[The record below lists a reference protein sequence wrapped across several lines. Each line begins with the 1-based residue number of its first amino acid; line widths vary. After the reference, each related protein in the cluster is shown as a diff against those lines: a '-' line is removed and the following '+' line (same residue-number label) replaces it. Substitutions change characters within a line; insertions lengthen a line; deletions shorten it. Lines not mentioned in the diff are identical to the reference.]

1 MYDIFQ
7 VFGNDTKKIEMTCWK
22 KLEAGTVR
30 EFLLLFKT
38 CSIKEAEF
46 LD

>member
-1 MYDIFQ
+1 MCDIFQ
-7 VFGNDTKKIEMTCWK
+7 VFGNDTRKIKTTCRK
-22 KLEAGTVR
+22 KLEAGTVG
-30 EFLLLFKT
+30 EFLQLFNS